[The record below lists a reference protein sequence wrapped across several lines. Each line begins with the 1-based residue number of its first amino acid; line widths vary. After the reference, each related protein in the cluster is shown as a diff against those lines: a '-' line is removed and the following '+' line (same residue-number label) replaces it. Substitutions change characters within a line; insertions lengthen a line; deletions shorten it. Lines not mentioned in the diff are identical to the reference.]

1 MRIKFRNTTSL
12 QHQRFLNWISSKM
25 NQVNCCGRWK
35 LFIFCGRLVTRTFLN
50 LSGSLDIHTKILT
63 EGNTTYATD
72 RVEAIN
78 LSKIEI
84 WFENSWCASAAL
96 FEFVFYLIASQQ
108 QYQNKQIPLFCLN
121 FEPFA
126 LLQGYIFSVFCCC
139 NSVTLRL
146 FCQQRSSRLLF
157 CDSISTQSL
166 FIGFYSFV

>member
-1 MRIKFRNTTSL
+1 MCAHKNFQYKWSSVNIFTKNFIYHRNTWESSFETQPRCSISV
-12 QHQRFLNWISSKM
+12 FSNWISSKM

-35 LFIFCGRLVTRTFLN
+35 LFIFCGRLATRTFLN

-96 FEFVFYLIASQQ
+96 FEFVF
-108 QYQNKQIPLFCLN
+108 LFN
-121 FEPFA
+121 R
-126 LLQGYIFSVFCCC
+126 FSTAV
-139 NSVTLRL
+139 SE
-146 FCQQRSSRLLF
+146 
-157 CDSISTQSL
+157 
-166 FIGFYSFV
+166 